1 MLVYNYD
8 YNGVFLSATEADE
21 SPLERGVFLIPAN
34 ATKIE
39 PPVEVFGKVR
49 VFHEGKWANVDV
61 SEQGQP
67 YLPQDEPKSP
77 EEIKAALTAAV
88 QRHLDA
94 TANAFGYDNILSAVT
109 YADESVVQKFQEDGM
124 KFRAWRS
131 LVWGM
136 CYHIMD
142 QVERR
147 EREIPSVEQL
157 ISELPLL
164 DMDTS
169 VWLPNPETGLPEV
182 VAGKT
187 VEVVP
192 VWDEATSTWI
202 TPAAPEPVVVPV
214 VEVVEPV
221 KSNAVLDV
229 TKMIWDTLT
238 KTWKEPA
245 PIPEPEP
252 YVIAPPPP
260 LPEVK

>member
-8 YNGVFLSATEADE
+8 YNGVFLSASEADE
-21 SPLERGVFLIPAN
+21 SPLERGVFLVPAN

-49 VFHEGKWANVDV
+49 VFFDGKWANVDV
-61 SEQGQP
+61 SEHGQP

-77 EEIKAALTAAV
+77 EEIKAALVNAV
-88 QRHLDA
+88 QRHMDG
-94 TANAFGYDNILSAVT
+94 TAAAFGYDNILSAVT
-109 YADESVVQKFQEDGM
+109 YADESTVPKFQEDGM

-131 LVWGM
+131 LVWGK
-136 CYHIMD
+136 CYEVMG

-147 EREIPSVEQL
+147 ERDIPTAEQL

-169 VWLPNPETGLPEV
+169 VWLPNPETGVPEV
-182 VAGKT
+182 IAGKT
-187 VEVVP
+187 NEVQP
-192 VWDEATSTWI
+192 VWDEATSSWI
-202 TPAAPEPVVVPV
+202 TPEVVEPVPVPV
-214 VEVVEPV
+214 VEEVVEPV
-221 KSNAVLDV
+221 KSNPVIDF

-238 KTWKEPA
+238 ASWKEPA

-252 YVIAPPPP
+252 YVIEPPPP
-260 LPEVK
+260 LPK